1 MAWHVGFVFCAF
13 LHLNFSPM
21 KTKTKSELIASMAE
35 RFPHLLL
42 RDVDFAVNGLLEA
55 MGAAIAE
62 GQRIEIRRFGS
73 FTTHVRNARVGRNP
87 RSGETVFVPEKRVL
101 HFKPGKE
108 LRYRVDVKVK
118 KRLDLKQQLEP
129 KEPPKPGLPKNS

>member
-1 MAWHVGFVFCAF
+1 MYCFCIAS
-13 LHLNFSPM
+13 LFSETMFFTHCSRVLISRM

-55 MGAAIAE
+55 MGSAIAE

-73 FTTHVRNARVGRNP
+73 FTTHVRDARVGRNP
-87 RSGETVFVPEKRVL
+87 RSGEAVFVPEKRVL

-108 LRYRVDVKVK
+108 LRYRVDAKVK
-118 KRLDLKQQLEP
+118 QRLDIKTF
-129 KEPPKPGLPKNS
+129 KPL